1 MTNKTDI
8 ATTIRKLRA
17 EGKRWSDIERIT
29 GIKYDKAKRLSD
41 PGYAQRRAQD
51 LKTQRLISGYVKR
64 RYAEGGSAQEEI
76 ERIQRLR
83 ATIPPDTRDLTGKI
97 FGDPLP
103 GRSALDMGATQ

>member
-1 MTNKTDI
+1 MTDL

-29 GIKYDKAKRLSD
+29 GVKYEKARRLAD
-41 PGYAQRRAQD
+41 PDYAARRRAEHRAIQFA
-51 LKTQRLISGYVKR
+51 KGRVKKPR
-64 RYAEGGSAQEEI
+64 GANEGSAEEKL
-76 ERIQRLR
+76 ERVKRLR